1 MISPGLGTAVGV
13 DDGVEVGSSPPLQA
27 ASTSTNV
34 RTGRSRAAARP
45 PKPRPHAGPRN
56 ATLMQR
62 IIDSTPPHPSRRRL
76 SLLAAVL
83 AAALVLASCD
93 GAAPTPAPTAPT
105 PTATPVPTA
114 ELTTPPS
121 PSARAAE
128 PTATAPVPTIA
139 PTPTPT
145 PVHTPTPA
153 PIPVPPADFLPIP
166 KPPHGDPIELA
177 ERLKFG
183 GGMKIE
189 PLQRIETELAVG
201 HVEEFHVLDP
211 GALRPFT
218 VEAELRAVSE
228 HAYFFVE
235 RGTRVPDSAIAA
247 SARELEERIIPAIR
261 RLVNPGWD
269 PGAGLDSRLTILH
282 ARIPNVGGYYSLL
295 DTLPRA
301 VNRLS
306 NERPMVYLSLLALQP
321 GNRQYFSVL
330 AHELQHAA
338 QAAADPFEAAWV
350 HEGASEYVAS
360 LAGYQGGPEAFYFV
374 PPNTQLTLWPDEFEA
389 AGPHYAAAYS
399 FVRYLGERVGEAAI
413 VSLLSSPLTGVEG
426 VEAFLVEQGI
436 AGGFDE
442 FFYDWT
448 EDNLKAALA
457 VAGGAFGFRLGR
469 SIAGAGEVEAQASQ
483 YAADYIR
490 IEPDDRARRLVFQG
504 RAETALLPTTPRSG
518 RMMWWSNRG
527 DAVDATLTR
536 AFDLTGVSQA
546 SLAFDLWF
554 DIEEGFDFAYVLAS
568 RDGGASW
575 DVLEGRHST
584 VRDPLDLSFGP
595 AYSAKSGGGRTA
607 RWIEEE
613 IDLTGYA
620 GGEVLLRFEYVT
632 DQATHAEGMLID
644 DLRLEAAGFFDD
656 AESEAGWTAEGFFRT
671 DNRVPQTYGVRLVE
685 FGGGNVVEV
694 PLDDALRGEV
704 SLPANGPGV
713 VVLVAP
719 AAPVTGVPAAYRVA
733 VEYVE

>member
-1 MISPGLGTAVGV
+1 M
-13 DDGVEVGSSPPLQA
+13 
-27 ASTSTNV
+27 
-34 RTGRSRAAARP
+34 
-45 PKPRPHAGPRN
+45 
-56 ATLMQR
+56 LMER

-93 GAAPTPAPTAPT
+93 GGAPTPAAPTAPAH
-105 PTATPVPTA
+105 TATPVPTA
-114 ELTTPPS
+114 ESTPPPS
-121 PSARAAE
+121 PSSRAAE
-128 PTATAPVPTIA
+128 PTALPTATALAPTIA
-139 PTPTPT
+139 PTLTPT
-145 PVHTPTPA
+145 PAHTPTPA
-153 PIPVPPADFLPIP
+153 PIPAPPADFLPIP
-166 KPPHGDPIELA
+166 KPPRGDPIELA

-211 GALRPFT
+211 GELRPFT
-218 VEAELRAVSE
+218 VEAELRLVSE
-228 HAYFFVE
+228 HAYFYVE
-235 RGTRVPDSAIAA
+235 RGVRVRDSQLTA

-261 RLVNPGWD
+261 RLVNPDWE
-269 PGAGLDSRLTILH
+269 PGAGIDSRLTILN
-282 ARIPNVGGYYSLL
+282 ARIPNVAGYYNLL

-321 GNRQYFSVL
+321 GGDRYYGTL

-350 HEGASEYVAS
+350 HEGAAEYVADV
-360 LAGYQGGPEAFYFV
+360 AGYRGGPEAFFFV
-374 PPNTQLTLWPDEFEA
+374 PPGIQLTLWPAEYEA
-389 AGPHYAAAYS
+389 VGPHYGAAYS
-399 FVRYLGERVGEAAI
+399 FMTYLGERVGEDAL
-413 VSLLSSPLTGVEG
+413 VSLLTSPLTGIEG
-426 VEAFLVEQGI
+426 VEAFLGEQGI
-436 AGGFDE
+436 DGGFDA
-442 FFYDWT
+442 FFLEWT
-448 EDNLKAALA
+448 VDNLKRALA
-457 VAGGAFGFRLGR
+457 IAGEAFGFGLR
-469 SIAGAGEVEAQASQ
+469 SRIAGAGEVEREGSQ
-483 YAADYIR
+483 YAADYVI
-490 IEPDDRARRLVFQG
+490 IDSDDRPRRLVFEG
-504 RAETALLPTTPRSG
+504 RAETALLPTTPPSG

-527 DAVDATLTR
+527 DGVDATLTR
-536 AFDLTGVSQA
+536 AFDLSGVSQA

-595 AYSAKSGGGRTA
+595 AYTAKSGGGRTA

-613 IDLTGYA
+613 IDLTGYV

-685 FGGGNVVEV
+685 FGGENVVEV
-694 PLDDALRGEV
+694 PLDEALRGEV

-719 AAPVTGVPAAYRVA
+719 AAPVTGVPAAYRIA